1 MAIVFKAIESEE
13 EYLKRLEEK
22 DYIEKFLDLMERR
35 LEELSQREGALGS
48 VSKKLLES
56 LRLSR
61 ELVGMTIRNLA
72 KEFSSAFYKILRSKK
87 EPTEEDIKTFSHIF
101 KQILK
106 TNMAMIVKTLTEHLP
121 EPMKGLGS
129 LIATVIIFEILYQL
143 AIPFSYHQRKLM
155 RDLME
160 TLRER
165 FSKALEP
172 VMKKRKEE
180 KKTVS

>member
-1 MAIVFKAIESEE
+1 MAFVFKAIESEE

-22 DYIEKFLDLMERR
+22 DYIEKFLDLMEKR

-72 KEFSSAFYKILRSKK
+72 KEFSSAFYKIIGSKK

-101 KQILK
+101 KQLLK
-106 TNMAMIVKTLTEHLP
+106 TNMAVIVEMLTKHLP
-121 EPMKGLGS
+121 DPMKGLGS
-129 LIATVIIFEILYQL
+129 LIATVILFEILYQL
-143 AIPFSYHQRKLM
+143 AIPFSYHQRKFM
-155 RDLME
+155 RDLIDI
-160 TLRER
+160 LRER
-165 FSKALEP
+165 FSKALKP
-172 VMKKRKEE
+172 VIKKRKEE
-180 KKTVS
+180 KKTA